1 MSETGVIEEV
11 LHAEEDLESSEDAD
25 AGLAVDEGVE
35 DPNLEDSTETE
46 RESIDDEDAVVV
58 TDEDDLS
65 GIAGVASIS
74 NILGV
79 PLFYE
84 RISTPG
90 ARKFPVATSFE
101 PTLEAIVKQV
111 QERVPPQ
118 FGQMK
123 RISSAGMFVAKSGAH
138 GKGRGCD
145 WDRIVFENLEI
156 APIEQDHASPSRAK
170 RMRYWAFG
178 AVCRSNCA
186 FVLHGLYD
194 NAHRDHFHT
203 DNMTGVAFNR
213 SSEATVK
220 LLQAVLKDIHGH
232 NIDIDGTF
240 GSESS
245 TALTGA
251 LVKMNLSGGSIDNV
265 ETWRRFLR
273 RSARVGFVRS
283 LNV

>member
-1 MSETGVIEEV
+1 VSETGVIEEV
-11 LHAEEDLESSEDAD
+11 LQAEEDLESSEEVDAD
-25 AGLAVDEGVE
+25 LPVDESAE
-35 DPNLEDSTETE
+35 DPELELSTATE
-46 RESIDDEDAVVV
+46 RESIDDEEAVVV
-58 TDEDDLS
+58 TDEADLS
-65 GIAGVASIS
+65 GIAGVAGIG

-84 RISTPG
+84 RISNPG
-90 ARKFPVATSFE
+90 PRNFPVANTFR

-118 FGQMK
+118 FGRMT
-123 RISSAGMFVAKSGAH
+123 RISSAGMFVGKAGAH

-145 WDRIVFENLEI
+145 WDRIVFENIEI
-156 APIEQDHASPSRAK
+156 APIDQDHASPSRAK

-194 NAHRDHFHT
+194 EAHRDHFHT

-213 SSEATVK
+213 QSEATVK

-232 NIDIDGTF
+232 NIATDGDF

-245 TALTGA
+245 RALTDA
-251 LVKMNLSGGSIDNV
+251 LAKMNLSGGSIDNV
-265 ETWRRFLR
+265 EVWRRFLR